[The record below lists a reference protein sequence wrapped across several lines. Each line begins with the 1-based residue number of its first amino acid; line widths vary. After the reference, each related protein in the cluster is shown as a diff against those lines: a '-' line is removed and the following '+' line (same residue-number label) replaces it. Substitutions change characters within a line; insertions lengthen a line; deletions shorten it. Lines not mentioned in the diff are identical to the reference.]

1 MSKSLEFCKRIVS
14 NKDRSFFADRDWTN
28 AIEIDSEKI
37 FTNVLKDCRNWLIRR
52 ELEDGTKIDITIY
65 LTITVVKGGEIINSF
80 CKWINPEAEFDYF
93 TSSSSVHDGTL
104 VFKLELINDYI
115 CNVICGKT
123 YNKNMGEP
131 KSNNTVHY
139 IVGNLVVLNEYDMD
153 HNKFCSKDKPF
164 LCERT
169 TVLLP
174 IRMSLE

>member
-65 LTITVVKGGEIINSF
+65 LT
-80 CKWINPEAEFDYF
+80 INPEAEFDYF

-153 HNKFCSKDKPF
+153 HNKICSKDKPF

>member
-65 LTITVVKGGEIINSF
+65 LTI
-80 CKWINPEAEFDYF
+80 NPEAEFDYF

-104 VFKLELINDYI
+104 VFKLELINDCI